1 MVKKEDY
8 WKIIQLNLI
17 MKMDILISLGLYP
30 AWTVSNINLLHFNF
44 EGIPIG
50 LELII
55 GIIKIIKL

>member
-1 MVKKEDY
+1 
-8 WKIIQLNLI
+8 